1 MRPWGISGWVVCLL
15 AAAPSASASPEPPP
29 AARPL
34 LGGRVMPAPSSPA
47 PPSPG
52 APTPEPP
59 PDAPP
64 SPATVTGLAAVPTT
78 APRAIT
84 DADAGDAPLRPA
96 PPPPETTLHAYRWKI
111 IAADVATLGFGIAA
125 TQMSRRGER
134 PGMISTA
141 AITSYFFA
149 APVIHVMNHEPG
161 RGLKSFGLR
170 IAAPLLFGLIGRAFA
185 PEPCDHCEHD
195 VREDRFFQGA
205 NIGVATAF
213 VLDGLFLARPVAR
226 PARRVWTPMVTASP
240 HGVALG
246 VVGEL

>member
-1 MRPWGISGWVVCLL
+1 MRPWGISGWFVCLL

-29 AARPL
+29 A
-34 LGGRVMPAPSSPA
+34 PAPAS
-47 PPSPG
+47 
-52 APTPEPP
+52 
-59 PDAPP
+59 
-64 SPATVTGLAAVPTT
+64 GLAAAPDVPTPAP
-78 APRAIT
+78 APRAT
-84 DADAGDAPLRPA
+84 GDADPGDPPPRPA
-96 PPPPETTLHAYRWKI
+96 PPPPATELHSYRWKI

-125 TQMSRRGER
+125 TQLSRRGER

-149 APVIHVMNHEPG
+149 APLIHAIDHEPG

-185 PEPCDHCEHD
+185 PEPCASCEHD

-205 NIGVATAF
+205 NMGVATAF

-226 PARRVWTPMVTASP
+226 PVRRAWTPLVTASP